1 MNKTFGSFVVM
12 ATKKNGAVR
21 TKKTKLG
28 EAVATA
34 TSTPVIDLNDEELY
48 LNRELSWIE
57 FNRRVLDEAED
68 TTHPLL
74 ERLKFL
80 AIFSTNLDEFFMIR
94 AAGLQE
100 QIYSGV
106 TELSSDGMTPIE
118 QLKEIR
124 SRLLPLYKR
133 QSAIW
138 RKDIEPALER
148 EGIHIHHFADLTKD
162 EKAEFERDFVDNIM
176 PVLTPLALDPG
187 HPFPRLLNR
196 SLTVAFVLYDDTDD
210 TEDMKVAVV
219 QLPTALPRLVKL
231 NRSSGHHYVL
241 FEDIIRAH
249 AGILFPGLRLQES
262 HIFRVTRD
270 ADVEIAEDEANDLMA
285 AVAEGIRQRRW
296 GTDAVRMEIGSD
308 MPKRLTAF
316 FTKAL
321 ELEATDV
328 YSVDIPLNLQDF
340 FVLMQLDK
348 RKLKDA
354 PFNSRQLSEFT
365 TDGADIFD
373 VLKEGDVFV
382 HHPFDSF
389 TNSVVRFIE
398 HSADDPNVLAIK
410 ITLYRA
416 GGRSSVIDALK
427 RAASNGKNVTAFVE
441 LKARFDEEN
450 NIAWARSLE
459 QSGVHVVYGV
469 MGLKVH
475 CKVCLVIR
483 KEGKNVL
490 TYAHVSTGNYNLT
503 TSRLYTDVGVFT
515 GRQEFERDFVHLFN
529 LLTGYSKHA
538 SWQHIGVAPLNLREK
553 ILALIHREIEH
564 QKAGR
569 QGRIVAKMN
578 ALIDQKIIEAL
589 YMASMAG
596 VKIELIVRG
605 VCTLRPGIPGVSDN
619 ITVRSI
625 LDRFLE
631 HSRIFSFRNGGDEA
645 LFISSADWMP
655 RNMDR
660 RVELLFPIFDKRVS
674 KRLHDILAAYL
685 TDDVKSRIL
694 QTDGTY
700 ARREP
705 GAVPKRVQADLLASI
720 KRR

>member
-1 MNKTFGSFVVM
+1 M
-12 ATKKNGAVR
+12 ATKKNGTVR
-21 TKKTKLG
+21 TKKKQSV
-28 EAVATA
+28 EAVASSFVA
-34 TSTPVIDLNDEELY
+34 EKIDLDDEALY

-68 TTHPLL
+68 ETHPLL
-74 ERLKFL
+74 ERMKFL

-106 TELSSDGMTPIE
+106 TDLSSDGMTPIE

-138 RKDIEPALER
+138 KKDIAPSLER
-148 EGIHIHHFADLTKD
+148 EGVFIHHFDALTLE
-162 EKAEFERDFVDNIM
+162 EKQEFEQDFVDNIM
-176 PVLTPLALDPG
+176 PVLTPLALDLG

-219 QLPTALPRLVKL
+219 QLPSALPRLVKI
-231 NRSSGHHYVL
+231 NRTSGHHYVL

-321 ELEATDV
+321 ELEAADV
-328 YSVDIPLNLQDF
+328 YGVDIPMNLQDF

-354 PFNSRQLSEFT
+354 PFNSRQLAEFT
-365 TDGADIFD
+365 TEGTDIFE

-398 HSADDPNVLAIK
+398 QAADDPNVLAIK

-427 RAASNGKNVTAFVE
+427 RAASIGKNVTAFVE

-450 NIAWARSLE
+450 NIAWARALE

-475 CKVCLVIR
+475 CKVCLVVR

-490 TYAHVSTGNYNLT
+490 TYAHVSTGNYNT
-503 TSRLYTDVGVFT
+503 ATSRMYTDVGVFT

-538 SWQHIGVAPLNLREK
+538 SWQHIGVAPLNMREK
-553 ILALIHREIEH
+553 ILAHIQGEIDH
-564 QKAGR
+564 QVAGR
-569 QGRIVAKMN
+569 QGHIIAKMN
-578 ALIDQKIIEAL
+578 ALIDQKIIEGL
-589 YMASMAG
+589 YAASMAG
-596 VKIELIVRG
+596 VKIDLIVRG

-631 HSRIFSFRNGGDEA
+631 HSRIFSFRNGGEEL

-655 RNMDR
+655 RNMER
-660 RVELLFPIFDKRVS
+660 RVELLFPIYDKRVR
-674 KRLHDILAAYL
+674 KRLLDLLSSYL
-685 TDDVKSRIL
+685 SDDVKMRML

-700 ARREP
+700 TRKVPGAMPVRIQAQLLAAARR
-705 GAVPKRVQADLLASI
+705 K
-720 KRR
+720 